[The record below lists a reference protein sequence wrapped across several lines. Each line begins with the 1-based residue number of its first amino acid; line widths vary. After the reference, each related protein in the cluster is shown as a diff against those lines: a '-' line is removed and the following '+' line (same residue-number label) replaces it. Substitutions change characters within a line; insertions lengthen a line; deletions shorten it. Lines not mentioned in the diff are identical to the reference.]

1 MLADALQELEDRV
14 RAEVQRRLADADAHD
29 VRQLELA
36 RHAEDYRTWRRMG
49 EAPEH
54 VVALS
59 KTVSQS
65 VLATD
70 SDQLLTDLVKML
82 ERIYT
87 DLALTRPES
96 PADDEYSEP
105 HR

>member
-14 RAEVQRRLADADAHD
+14 RAEVQRRLVSAGTDDIE
-29 VRQLELA
+29 QLELA

-49 EAPEH
+49 EAPAH

-59 KTVSQS
+59 KTVNQS
-65 VLATD
+65 MPAD
-70 SDQLLTDLVKML
+70 SNDQLLTDLVRML
-82 ERIYT
+82 ERIYA
-87 DLALTRPES
+87 DLALAGPKSAR
-96 PADDEYSEP
+96 DDNDRQP